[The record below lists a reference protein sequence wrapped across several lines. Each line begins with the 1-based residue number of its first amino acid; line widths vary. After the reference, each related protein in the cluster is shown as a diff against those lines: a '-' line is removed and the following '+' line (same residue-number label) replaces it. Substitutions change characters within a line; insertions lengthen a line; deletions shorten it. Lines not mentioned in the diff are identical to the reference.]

1 MNNRNSLDNRDRMQD
16 SNRDREGRKM
26 QPGMQGNAGSRQNS
40 MGRSQTQHQNTKK
53 QSTDAEELDKNVRGS
68 VGSRQTGSSSEDRAG
83 VADLDNDMKR

>member
-1 MNNRNSLDNRDRMQD
+1 MNNRNSSGSRDQLQN

-26 QPGMQGNAGSRQNS
+26 QPGMQGNSGNQQNS
-40 MGRSQTQHQNTKK
+40 QGRSQTQHPGSRR
-53 QSTDAEELDKNVRGS
+53 QSTDAEELDKSVRGS